1 MARAVNLQLT
11 QTDIVDGVP
20 VVSEAALDGAC
31 EVLLRLWQDPLAP
44 AAQDED
50 SEYPYRYERIPVTVS
65 VTMAN
70 GEQETL
76 ELETDDDGVVRFS
89 LPSIP
94 EHIEMQAQPMA

>member
-1 MARAVNLQLT
+1 MGVAAQVNLQLT

-31 EVLLRLWQDPLAP
+31 EVLLRLWQDPLAL

-76 ELETDDDGVVRFS
+76 ELETDDEGVVRFS
-89 LPSIP
+89 LPAFLNTLRCRHNP
-94 EHIEMQAQPMA
+94 